1 MNFNELKEALKER
14 EFGVLKS
21 VKIKKRNK
29 EMLDI
34 LSKEGIDIGA
44 VIDLGLEKIKLDR
57 IVKNIEKNRRK
68 NEAENTE
75 NVIENNTESSEEI
88 SDETNKNLSE
98 NYTN

>member
-1 MNFNELKEALKER
+1 MNFDELKEALKER

-34 LSKEGIDIGA
+34 LSKEGIDVGA

-57 IVKNIEKNRRK
+57 IVKDIEKNRRK
-68 NEAENTE
+68 NE
-75 NVIENNTESSEEI
+75 VENNTESSEEI